1 MLAGLL
7 VRLLGADPDQL
18 LEDVA
23 HLDVVDPI
31 GGEVDARKGLDDL
44 IEQVL
49 LVHAGDLLVE
59 REPLHDLADIGRECL
74 DVGAQIGGDVVRSIQ
89 QPREI
94 QLRQVVERAAGD
106 PFEDPANHALGA
118 ASQRGLLLEN
128 RRLRLSQKAI
138 EPAQHR
144 QGQDDLAVFVPLI
157 GAAEQVA
164 DAPDEIREL

>member
-31 GGEVDARKGLDDL
+31 GGEIDARKGLDDL

-59 REPLHDLADIGRECL
+59 REPLHDLAHIRRECL
-74 DVGAQIGGDVVRSIQ
+74 DVGAQIGGDVVRRIQ

-94 QLRQVVERAAGD
+94 QLRQVVERAVSN
-106 PFEDPANHALGA
+106 PFENPANHAFRA
-118 ASQRGLLLEN
+118 ASERRLFLEN
-128 RRLRLSQKAI
+128 RRLRGRQQAI
-138 EPAQHR
+138 ESAQHR
-144 QGQDDLAVFVPLI
+144 QRQDDLAVLVPLI

-164 DAPDEIREL
+164 DAPDKIREL